1 MPATLRSVSSSSSLL
16 SLDSLDSGGHS
27 TAFSSRPNT
36 PGFALTESFDYFSPQ
51 VLQAVEPV
59 QEQLPAHDNKQYVM
73 VVGGLGYIG
82 SHTTLELLQE
92 GYNVIVVDDLS
103 NSYINVLDRIKLL
116 AKDYCHQRG
125 LVNPTLRFHK
135 LDYRTSAM
143 KHVFNMY
150 EACQSK
156 ITGVIHFA
164 AFKSVSESIEKPL
177 AYYKNNIAGL
187 IDLLEIVQ
195 LNGIKNFVFSSSAT
209 VYGGKANLGKPLRE
223 DDLVHFDEKYT
234 EEDGMERVRAN
245 GITGITNPYGRTKYM
260 AEAILADVAKSDPS
274 MRITA
279 LRYFNPVGC
288 HASGLL
294 RENPRMKATNLFPV
308 IAEAMTG
315 IRPALDIYG
324 SDWDTRD
331 GTAVRDFIHVV
342 DLAQGHI
349 AAVAAANDPQR
360 QDSFR
365 AFNLGTGCGMTVAE
379 CVSALERASGK
390 KVPAQMAPRRAGDVG
405 SCVAATALAEQELR
419 WRTQKTVDDCAVDL
433 WNALSLVGKV

>member
-1 MPATLRSVSSSSSLL
+1 
-16 SLDSLDSGGHS
+16 
-27 TAFSSRPNT
+27 
-36 PGFALTESFDYFSPQ
+36 
-51 VLQAVEPV
+51 
-59 QEQLPAHDNKQYVM
+59 M

-92 GYNVIVVDDLS
+92 TFNVIVVDDLS

-116 AKDYCHQRG
+116 AKDYCQHRG
-125 LVNPTLRFHK
+125 LVTPTLRFHK

-150 EACQSK
+150 EACQST
-156 ITGVIHFA
+156 IVGVIHFA

-209 VYGGKANLGKPLRE
+209 VYGGKANLGAPLRE

-234 EEDGMERVRAN
+234 DEDGSECVRAN

-315 IRPALDIYG
+315 VRPALDIYG
-324 SDWDTRD
+324 SDWNTRD

-349 AAVAAANDPQR
+349 AAVAAANDPKR
-360 QDSFR
+360 QESFR

-379 CVSALERASGK
+379 CVSALEKASGK

-405 SCVAATALAEQELR
+405 SCVAATALAEKELG
-419 WRTQKTVDDCAVDL
+419 WRTQKSVDDCAVDL

>member
-1 MPATLRSVSSSSSLL
+1 
-16 SLDSLDSGGHS
+16 
-27 TAFSSRPNT
+27 
-36 PGFALTESFDYFSPQ
+36 
-51 VLQAVEPV
+51 
-59 QEQLPAHDNKQYVM
+59 M

-103 NSYINVLDRIKLL
+103 NSYVNVLDRIKLL
-116 AKDYCHQRG
+116 AKEYTRNNG
-125 LVNPTLRFHK
+125 LITPALRFHK

-150 EACQSK
+150 TACHSR

-187 IDLLEIVQ
+187 IDLLEIIQ

-209 VYGGKANLGKPLRE
+209 VYGSKANLGMPLRE
-223 DDLVHFDEKYT
+223 DDLVHFDERYT
-234 EEDGMERVRAN
+234 DDEGADCIRAN

-260 AEAILADVAKSDPS
+260 AEAILADLAKADPS

-294 RENPRMKATNLFPV
+294 REDPRMTATNLFPV

-315 IRPALDIYG
+315 VRPALDIYG

-349 AAVAAANDPQR
+349 AAVAAAAHPKR

-365 AFNLGTGCGMTVAE
+365 SFNLGTGSGMTVAE
-379 CVSALERASGK
+379 CVAAFEQASGR
-390 KVPAQMAPRRAGDVG
+390 KVPAQRAPRRAGDVG
-405 SCVAATALAEQELR
+405 SCVAATKRAETELG
-419 WRTQKTVDDCAVDL
+419 WSTQKSVDDCAADV
-433 WNALSLVGKV
+433 WNALNLAGKV

>member
-1 MPATLRSVSSSSSLL
+1 
-16 SLDSLDSGGHS
+16 
-27 TAFSSRPNT
+27 
-36 PGFALTESFDYFSPQ
+36 
-51 VLQAVEPV
+51 
-59 QEQLPAHDNKQYVM
+59 M

-103 NSYINVLDRIKLL
+103 NSYVKVLDRVKLL
-116 AKDYCHQRG
+116 AQQYCHNNS
-125 LVNPTLRFHK
+125 LVMPTIRFHK
-135 LDYRTSAM
+135 LNYRTSAM
-143 KHVFNMY
+143 KHLFEMY
-150 EACQSK
+150 EACHST

-187 IDLLEIVQ
+187 IDLLETVQ
-195 LNGIKNFVFSSSAT
+195 DHGIKNFVFSSSAT
-209 VYGGKANLGKPLRE
+209 VYGGKSNLGKPLRE
-223 DDLVHFDEKYT
+223 DDLVHFDETYT
-234 EEDGMERVRAN
+234 DENGIECARAN

-260 AEAILADVAKSDPS
+260 AEAILADVAKADPS

-294 RENPRMKATNLFPV
+294 REDPRMKATNLFPV

-315 IRPALDIYG
+315 ARPALDIYG

-349 AAVAAANDPQR
+349 AAVAAANSPKRKDA
-360 QDSFR
+360 FR
-365 AFNLGTGCGMTVAE
+365 TFNLGTGSGMTVAE
-379 CVSALERASGK
+379 CVSAFEQASGK

-405 SCVAATALAEQELR
+405 SCVAATSRAEKELG
-419 WRTQKTVDDCAVDL
+419 WKTQKSVDDCAADL
-433 WNALSLVGKV
+433 WNALNLAGKV